1 MFLCFYYYYYY
12 YLWFMM
18 ILDVSWQLRMVL
30 KWFWIFIDV
39 SAGNWMGIVG
49 SCWFMM
55 VLSMFLRVPRSLRLG
70 LDLTILVCL
79 FVCLLVCILS
89 PPKRLHDSIIYKL
102 GSIFED
108 RADNKSWWWLKI
120 ASWFFL
126 FVPFSS
132 HFFLFLPVSSSFFC
146 FFFRFFPFLPGS
158 SLFCVLPFL
167 SVSSWIFCFFPFKFF
182 LSFIFVFSCFCF
194 FS

>member
-1 MFLCFYYYYYY
+1 
-12 YLWFMM
+12 MM

-79 FVCLLVCILS
+79 FVCLLVCIPS
-89 PPKRLHDSIIYKL
+89 PPKRLHDSIIHKL
-102 GSIFED
+102 GIIFED
-108 RADNKSWWWLKI
+108 RADDKSWRWLKI
-120 ASWFFL
+120 ASCFFL

-132 HFFLFLPVSSSFFC
+132 HFFLFLPISSSFFC

-158 SLFCVLPFL
+158 SPFLCLTLSFCFFLNLLFLPFL
-167 SVSSWIFCFFPFKFF
+167 IFF
-182 LSFIFVFSCFCF
+182 SFIFVLSCFCF
-194 FS
+194 FSKIF